1 MKKTEIDITN
11 IDYLFRTY
19 GGNHNLVIGID
30 YLSESDSGADLVVY
44 DVSDFPDVKEVDR
57 VTLIETD
64 K

>member
-1 MKKTEIDITN
+1 MKYTEIEIAN

-57 VTLIETD
+57 VALIETNL
-64 K
+64 